1 MSVSADLRASG
12 AGEVLLSHVSAR
24 AVEAVCLL
32 MIDSLDLKMLMKVIP
47 SVSTTVLFAIRARMN
62 EAGWLSVLKAAG
74 SKLRPRMPTFA
85 TTSPLPVRFRTK
97 TTVMAIAAS
106 FISRALQDAQ
116 SPMDAM
122 IGGDEGILEPDDL
135 ARCSILLIFE
145 KSEPA
150 TARCRSPEYG

>member
-85 TTSPLPVRFRTK
+85 TTSPLPVRFRAK